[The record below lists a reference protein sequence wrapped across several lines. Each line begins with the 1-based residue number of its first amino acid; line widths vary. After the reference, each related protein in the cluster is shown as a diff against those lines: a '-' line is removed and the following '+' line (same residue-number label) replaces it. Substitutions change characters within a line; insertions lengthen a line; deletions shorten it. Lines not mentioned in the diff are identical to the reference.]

1 MNIKETGYAPGIPV
15 FRHDAALRTLPG
27 GFVLDTTAF
36 PDGAEIPAGTA
47 ITVDEAARTAT
58 PVRTAVL
65 AEAYKPSDPALRI
78 EKGHHIATGDKL
90 DGKTVTSIDTSPDG
104 HDAVKLSGAPAAL
117 PAGAKLGTGD
127 GNALTLHAVRVE
139 RGSTHPVD
147 AVTGGTVYQR
157 RIGHISEQTKKN
169 LPNVTFT
176 DSK

>member
-1 MNIKETGYAPGIPV
+1 MPGIPV

-27 GFVLDTTAF
+27 GFVLDTSAY

-47 ITVDEAARTAT
+47 ITVDETARTAT

-78 EKGHHIATGDKL
+78 EKGHHLATGDKL
-90 DGKTVTSIDTSPDG
+90 AGKAVTGIDTSPGG
-104 HDAVKLSGAPAAL
+104 HDAVTLSAAPAAM
-117 PAGAKLGTGD
+117 PAGTKLGTGD
-127 GNALTLHAVRVE
+127 GNALLLHAVRVE
-139 RGSTHPVD
+139 RGAAQPVD
-147 AVTGGTVYQR
+147 AVIGGTVYQR
-157 RIGHISEQTKKN
+157 RIGYISEQTRKN